1 MRFGKRTANPLREP
15 MRFGKKADFLREP
28 MRFGKRKALREPMRF
43 GKRLVESGENIG
55 PVMEDM
61 EAKGLLKVEHPRVFL
76 TERGMDLSNYVMS
89 RFLLD

>member
-1 MRFGKRTANPLREP
+1 M
-15 MRFGKKADFLREP
+15 
-28 MRFGKRKALREPMRF
+28 
-43 GKRLVESGENIG
+43 EN
-55 PVMEDM
+55 M